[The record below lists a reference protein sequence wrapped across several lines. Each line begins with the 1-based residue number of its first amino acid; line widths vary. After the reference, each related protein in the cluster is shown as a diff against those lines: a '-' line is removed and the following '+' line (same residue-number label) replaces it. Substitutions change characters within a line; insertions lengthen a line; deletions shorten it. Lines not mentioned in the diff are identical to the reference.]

1 MMQFFR
7 FNILL
12 FFMLFYIFAKA
23 QDPQLTQYFASPLYL
38 SPSFAGST
46 QGTRAVMNFRDQWPA
61 IPGAFITYL
70 MSIDHNLYKY
80 NSGIGLLFL
89 RDQAGSGHLST
100 TNFGLQYSY
109 NIVINRKFSIR
120 PGMYF
125 YYSQRNIDFNR
136 LVFNDQLNLDENNP
150 SSIETPTFR
159 KTGFL
164 DYTISAIGFTRQYWG
179 GFQIAHLLKP
189 NESLRQEGISER
201 PVIYYLMGGGKVPLK
216 GQIGKISEES
226 LQFSFIYK
234 SQQKYDQADLGVYWY
249 KRPLVVGF
257 WYRGIPLFKHYS
269 SSYANNDAL
278 AVMVGYQVEDWKIGY
293 SYDFTISRLAMKSA
307 GSHEISVIYEFNK
320 NQKITEKSKKVIIP
334 CSKF

>member
-1 MMQFFR
+1 MKLKQIV
-7 FNILL
+7 IL
-12 FFMLFYIFAKA
+12 IFSLLCGFTSQA
-23 QDPQLTQYFASPLYL
+23 QDPQLTQSFASPLYL

-46 QGTRAVMNFRDQWPA
+46 TGTRAVLNFRDQWPA
-61 IPGAFITYL
+61 IPGSFITYL

-100 TNFGLQYSY
+100 TNFGFQYSY
-109 NIVINRKFSIR
+109 NIVVNKKFSIR

-125 YYSQRNIDFNR
+125 YYSQRSIDFSR
-136 LVFNDQLNLDENNP
+136 LVFNDQVDLDENNP
-150 SSIETPTFR
+150 SSVEIPTFK

-164 DYTISAIGFTRQYWG
+164 DYTVSAIGFTRQYWG

-189 NESLRQEGISER
+189 NESLRQEGISEL
-201 PVIYYLMGGGKVPLK
+201 PTTYYLMGGGKVALNGK
-216 GQIGKISEES
+216 IGKANEES
-226 LQFSFIYK
+226 LQFSFVYK
-234 SQQKYDQADLGVYWY
+234 SQQKFDQLDIGAYWY
-249 KRPLVVGF
+249 KRPLVIGL
-257 WYRGIPLFKHYS
+257 WYRGIPIFKHYDRG
-269 SSYANNDAL
+269 YANNDAL
-278 AVMVGYQVEDWKIGY
+278 AVMVGYQAEDWKIGY

-307 GSHEISVIYEFNK
+307 GAHEISLIYEFNK